1 MYETM
6 NIDTLDKIIMLE
18 CVIDQLNEGISTSI
32 DTKDDPNKGYAYSYG
47 YCKASAKIAVRDLET
62 ILDHYRSIL
71 SKNN

>member
-6 NIDTLDKIIMLE
+6 NIDTMLE
-18 CVIDQLNEGISTSI
+18 CVIAQLNEGISTSL
-32 DTKDDPNKGYAYSYG
+32 DTKDDPDKGYAYSYG
-47 YCKASAKIAVRDLET
+47 YCKASAKLAVRDLET